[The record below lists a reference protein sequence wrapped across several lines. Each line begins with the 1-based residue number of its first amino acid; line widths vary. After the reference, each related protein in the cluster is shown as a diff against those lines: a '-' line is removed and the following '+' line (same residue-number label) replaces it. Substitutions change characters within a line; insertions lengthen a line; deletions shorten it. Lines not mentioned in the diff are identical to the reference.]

1 MTSHTMQPPKALGLY
16 DPRFEHDACG
26 VGMVARLDNT
36 PTHEVVERGIAALK
50 NLEHRGASGADP
62 CTGDGAGILMQMP
75 DELLRAVVEFELPP
89 PGAYGVLM
97 CFLPADDDAHRARL
111 EGLLERT
118 VCAEG
123 HTVLGWR
130 EVPVRPEHTGE
141 VAGACRPVIRQ
152 LFVGAGPLGAAG
164 TGHDGAGPQDAAGT
178 GSDGADA
185 AGTGSDGVGARGA
198 PGEGFDQD
206 AFERKLYVIRRVCEL
221 NPDGAGLYVA
231 SSSSRTLNYKGMLI
245 SWQLADFYPDLQ
257 DERCMSALALVHSR
271 FSTNTFP
278 SWELAH
284 PYRTICHNGE
294 INTVM
299 GNVNWMRARES
310 ELSSELFGEDL
321 QKILPVVT
329 PGNSDSATFDN
340 VMELLLLAGRSPAHA
355 AMMMIPEAYRDREDL
370 PAELVGF
377 YAYHSCLMEP
387 WDGPASV
394 AFTDGRVVGATLD
407 RNGLRPGRWVETAD
421 GHVVLGSET
430 GILDVAPGEI
440 VRLGRLQPGKL
451 FLVDLERG
459 RIVEDG
465 EVKREVSTRRPY
477 REWYERSSV
486 SFDELEP
493 SEQVTISDQPLH
505 RRQRAF
511 GYSQED
517 LRVLLSPMAR
527 DGAEPIGS
535 MGNDISLAVL
545 SDQAPPLFSY
555 FKQLF
560 AQVTNPPIDPIR
572 EEIVMSLETTLG
584 SERNL
589 FEETPEHAHKLVL
602 ERPILL
608 NRELET
614 LRHVSHELFAAR
626 TIDITWPVAEGAAGM
641 AAALERVCEQAHD
654 AISAGVNIIVLSDR
668 SLGPRRAPIP
678 SLLAVASVHHHLVR
692 EGTRLRVG
700 IVLES
705 GEPREVHHF
714 ATLIGYGASAINP
727 YLLLETLDELVIER
741 RITGPGDGGGA
752 PVGAG
757 NASGRAPGAASSNS
771 ASSDGAQWPGT
782 EELNQRLEEAA
793 QNTVKAIGKGLLK
806 TISKMGISTI
816 QSYRGAQI
824 FEAVGLEHELID
836 RHFTGT
842 ASRIGGVGLDVL
854 ATEAL
859 ERHARAYPSP
869 RDDLLPVGGVYAWR
883 RDGEHHMWNPET
895 IALVQHAV
903 RAANGNVMA
912 ALGGEADA
920 LAEVRDSD
928 ANAKYR
934 EYADAINEDAARKA
948 TLRGLLRFKDPA
960 DPAGANGVD
969 GPPDG
974 GAGAD
979 IDGMEREA
987 AHGDT
992 GPRAAGGGDD
1002 TTTTNIP
1009 CEPIPLDQVEPASEI
1024 VRRFCTGAMSLG
1036 SISREAH
1043 ETLAIAMNR
1052 LGGRSNT
1059 GEGGEDPARYQP
1071 DPNGDRRRSAIKQVA
1086 SGRFGVTIHYLV
1098 NADELQIKMAQGAK
1112 PGEGGQLPGHKV
1124 DKYIGSIR
1132 HTTPGVGLISPPPHH
1147 DIYSIEDLKQLI
1159 YDLRCS
1165 NPPTDTH
1172 AGAQVSVKL
1181 VAEVGVGTVAAGVSK
1196 ANADRVLIS
1205 GHDGGTG
1212 ASPLSSIQAAGIP
1225 WEIGLAETQQTLLL
1239 NDLRSRIVVQTD
1251 GQLKTGRDVVIAAM
1265 LGADEM
1271 GFSTAPLIATGCIM
1285 MRACHL
1291 NTCPVGIAT
1300 QDPALRERFKGTPEH
1315 VVNFFFFVAE
1325 EVREI
1330 LASLGLRSLDEAIG
1344 RVDLLEAQP
1353 AIEHWKA
1360 RGVDLTHILTHVELP
1375 DDAPRRRV
1383 QPPPE
1388 VLSDALDW
1396 ELVKRSAGAIERGE
1410 RISFAL
1416 PIRNVNRCVGGI
1428 LSSHIARAHGA
1439 AGLPEGSIEVS
1450 FEGSAGQSFG
1460 GWLAPGVT
1468 FTLWG
1473 DANDYTGKGLSGG
1486 VLAVRPRAGMA
1497 PEFKAQEN
1505 VIVGNTLL
1513 YGATAGR
1520 AFFRGLAGE
1529 RFAVRNSGA
1538 SAVVEGVGDH
1548 GCEYMTGGRVV
1559 VLGPTGR
1566 NFAAGMSGGVAYV
1579 LDEEGAFPK
1588 RCNMGMVGFETPE
1601 EADVAELRALISEHA
1616 RRTDSPVAE
1625 RVLAQWEE
1633 LLARGAFVKVMPH
1646 DYRRV
1651 LREQAAEAQAA
1662 ASSPESPSPAVAA

>member
-1 MTSHTMQPPKALGLY
+1 MTSQTLPSQAAGLY
-16 DPRFEHDACG
+16 DPRYEHDACG
-26 VGMVARLDNT
+26 VGMVARLDNQ
-36 PTHEVVERGIAALK
+36 PTHGVIARAITALE

-62 CTGDGAGILMQMP
+62 LTGDGAGILMQMP
-75 DELLRAVVEFELPP
+75 DELLRAVAGFELPTA
-89 PGAYGVLM
+89 GAYGVMM
-97 CFLPADDDAHRARL
+97 CFLPTEDAAR
-111 EGLLERT
+111 ERIESLLERT
-118 VCAEG
+118 VEAEG
-123 HTVLGWR
+123 QRLIGWR
-130 EVPVRPEHTGE
+130 EVPVRPEHTG
-141 VAGACRPVIRQ
+141 ATAAASRPVIRQ
-152 LFVGAGPLGAAG
+152 LFVGAAS
-164 TGHDGAGPQDAAGT
+164 TGDGAGSVAGSHPE
-178 GSDGADA
+178 GRRRSN
-185 AGTGSDGVGARGA
+185 GVDQN
-198 PGEGFDQD
+198 GFDQD
-206 AFERKLYVIRRVCEL
+206 AFERKLYVIRRVVEQAVAAS
-221 NPDGAGLYVA
+221 PDAGSGFYVT

-245 SWQLADFYPDLQ
+245 SYQLAAFYPDLQ
-257 DERCMSALALVHSR
+257 DERCKSALALVHSR

-321 QKILPVVT
+321 AKILPVVT
-329 PGNSDSATFDN
+329 QGNSDSATFDN
-340 VMELLLLAGRSPAHA
+340 VLELLMLAGRSLPHA
-355 AMMMIPEAYRDREDL
+355 VMMMIPEAFRNRTDL
-370 PAELVGF
+370 PEELKGF
-377 YAYHSCLMEP
+377 YAFHSCLMEP

-407 RNGLRPGRWVETAD
+407 RNGLRPGRWVITKD
-421 GHVVLGSET
+421 GHVVLGSEA
-430 GILDVAPGEI
+430 GLLDVPAEEV

-451 FLVDLERG
+451 FLVDLEQG
-459 RIVEDG
+459 RVVDDG
-465 EVKREVSTRRPY
+465 EIKHQIATQRPY
-477 REWYERSSV
+477 GEWYARNAVRFAEM
-486 SFDELEP
+486 EP
-493 SEQVTISDQPLH
+493 SEQVTLSNQPLY

-517 LRVLLSPMAR
+517 LRVLLEPMAR
-527 DGAEPIGS
+527 EAAEPIGS
-535 MGNDISLAVL
+535 MGNDLSLAVL
-545 SDQAPPLFSY
+545 SDQAPSLFSY

-572 EEIVMSLETTLG
+572 EEIVMSLSTSLG
-584 SERNL
+584 TERNL
-589 FEETPEHAHKLVL
+589 FDETPEHAHKLEL
-602 ERPILL
+602 EQPILL

-614 LRHVSHELFAAR
+614 LRHISHEVFSSR
-626 TIDITWPVAEGAAGM
+626 TLNITWPVAEGPAGM
-641 AAALERVCEQAHD
+641 ERALASVCEQAHE
-654 AISAGVNIIVLSDR
+654 AIEQGVNIIILSDR
-668 SLGPRRAPIP
+668 LLGPAQAPIP
-678 SLLAVASVHHHLVR
+678 SLLAVSSVHHHLVR
-692 EGTRLRVG
+692 EGTRLRAG

-727 YLLLETLDELVIER
+727 YVMLETLDQLVAQG
-741 RITGPGDGGGA
+741 RIVRAAANGEA
-752 PVGAG
+752 PVPL
-757 NASGRAPGAASSNS
+757 S
-771 ASSDGAQWPGT
+771 T
-782 EELNQRLEEAA
+782 VEAA
-793 QNTVKAIGKGLLK
+793 NNTVKAIGKGLLK

-824 FEAVGLEHELID
+824 FEAVGLDRGLID

-842 ASRIGGVGLDVL
+842 ASRIGGVGLEVL
-854 ATEAL
+854 AVEAL
-859 ERHARAYPSP
+859 ERHARAYPGAGRPVDS
-869 RDDLLPVGGVYAWR
+869 LLPVGGVYAWR

-903 RAANGNVMA
+903 RSANGNVGA
-912 ALGGEADA
+912 ALEGDAQAGAEA
-920 LAEVRDSD
+920 RDSP
-928 ANAKYR
+928 AFQKYR
-934 EYADAINEDAARKA
+934 EYAATVNEDAARKA
-948 TLRGLLRFKDPA
+948 TLRGLLRF
-960 DPAGANGVD
+960 
-969 GPPDG
+969 
-974 GAGAD
+974 
-979 IDGMEREA
+979 
-987 AHGDT
+987 DT
-992 GPRAAGGGDD
+992 EGRQ
-1002 TTTTNIP
+1002 
-1009 CEPIPLDQVEPASEI
+1009 PIPLEEVEPAKEI

-1059 GEGGEDPARYQP
+1059 GEGGEDPARFQP

-1124 DKYIGSIR
+1124 DAYIGSIR

-1165 NPPTDTH
+1165 NPS
-1172 AGAQVSVKL
+1172 AQVSVKL
-1181 VAEVGVGTVAAGVSK
+1181 VSEVGVGTVAAGVSK
-1196 ANADRVLIS
+1196 ANADRVLIA

-1251 GQLKTGRDVVIAAM
+1251 GQLKTGRDVAIAAM

-1300 QDPALRERFKGTPEH
+1300 QDPELRKRFKGRPEH

-1330 LASLGLRSLDEAIG
+1330 LASLGLRALDEAIG
-1344 RVDLLEAQP
+1344 RVDLLSAEQ

-1360 RGVDLTHILTHVELP
+1360 RGVDLTHILAQVDLP
-1375 DDAPRRRV
+1375 DGTSRHRVKAP
-1383 QPPPE
+1383 PS
-1388 VLSDALDW
+1388 VLEDALDW
-1396 ELVKRSAGAIERGE
+1396 ELVERSRAVIDADVATPDELASGDDQGLRTGAISREGSRRPRVE
-1410 RISFAL
+1410 IDL

-1428 LSSHIARAHGA
+1428 LSSHIARARGA
-1439 AGLPEGSIEVS
+1439 EGLPPDSILVR
-1450 FEGSAGQSFG
+1450 FRGSAGQSFG

-1468 FTLWG
+1468 FQLEG
-1473 DANDYTGKGLSGG
+1473 DTNDYTGKGLSGG
-1486 VLAVRPRAGMA
+1486 VVSVRPPREMSSSFVA
-1497 PEFKAQEN
+1497 EEN
-1505 VIVGNTLL
+1505 VIVGNTVL

-1538 SAVVEGVGDH
+1538 WAVVEGVGDH

-1566 NFAAGMSGGVAYV
+1566 NFAAGMSGGIAYV
-1579 LDEEGAFPK
+1579 LDELGAFPA
-1588 RCNMGMVGFETPE
+1588 RCNMGMVGFDELSA
-1601 EADVAELRALISEHA
+1601 ADTIELRAMLEEHEQ
-1616 RRTDSPVAE
+1616 RTDSPVA
-1625 RVLAQWEE
+1625 RDVLARFEE
-1633 LLARGAFVKVMPH
+1633 LLAAGAFVKVMPH
-1646 DYRRV
+1646 DYKRV
-1651 LREQAAEAQAA
+1651 LRELAEVEAAQAHA
-1662 ASSPESPSPAVAA
+1662 HASSNGGVSVQSLDAVAAQGMAPEAEEESV

>member
-1 MTSHTMQPPKALGLY
+1 MQPPKAVGLY

-26 VGMVARLDNT
+26 VGMVARLDNE
-36 PTHEVVERGIAALK
+36 PTHEVIERGIAALK

-75 DELLRAVVEFELPP
+75 DELLRAAVGFELPP
-89 PGAYGVLM
+89 AGRYGVLM
-97 CFLPADDDAHRARL
+97 CFLPARDDAHRARL
-111 EGLLERT
+111 EGLLERI
-118 VCAEG
+118 VVREG
-123 HTVLGWR
+123 QTVLGWR
-130 EVPVRPEHTGE
+130 EVPVAPEHTGE
-141 VAGACRPVIRQ
+141 VAGACRPEIRQ
-152 LFVGAGPLGAAG
+152 LFVGAGPE
-164 TGHDGAGPQDAAGT
+164 Q
-178 GSDGADA
+178 
-185 AGTGSDGVGARGA
+185 AR
-198 PGEGFDQD
+198 DQD

-221 NPDGAGLYVA
+221 SPEGEGLYVA

-245 SWQLADFYPDLQ
+245 SWQLSEFYPDLR
-257 DERCMSALALVHSR
+257 DERCKSALALVHSR

-310 ELSSELFGEDL
+310 ELRSELFGEDL

-340 VMELLLLAGRSPAHA
+340 VLELLMLAGRSPAHA

-377 YAYHSCLMEP
+377 YAYHACLMEP

-407 RNGLRPGRWVETAD
+407 RNGLRPGRWMEMAD

-430 GILDVAPGEI
+430 GMMLDVAPEEI

-451 FLVDLERG
+451 FLVDLRRG

-477 REWYERSSV
+477 REWFQRSSV
-486 SFDELEP
+486 AFEELER
-493 SEQVTISDQPLH
+493 SEQVTLSDQPLH

-511 GYSQED
+511 GFTQED
-517 LRVLLSPMAR
+517 LRVLLTPMAR

-572 EEIVMSLETTLG
+572 EEIVMSLQTTLG

-589 FEETPEHAHKLVL
+589 FEETPAHAHKLVL

-614 LRHVSHELFAAR
+614 LRHVSHELFRAR
-626 TIDITWPVAEGAAGM
+626 TIDITWPVEEGAAGM
-641 AAALERVCEQAHD
+641 ASALERVCAQAHD
-654 AISAGVNIIVLSDR
+654 AIAAGVNIVVLSDR

-727 YLLLETLDELVIER
+727 YLLLETLDELVIEG
-741 RITGPGDGGGA
+741 RI
-752 PVGAG
+752 
-757 NASGRAPGAASSNS
+757 APGA
-771 ASSDGAQWPGT
+771 DGAGPPSG
-782 EELNQRLEEAA
+782 EELNALLEQAA
-793 QNTVKAIGKGLLK
+793 QNTFKALGKGLLK

-824 FEAVGLEHELID
+824 FEAVGLERELID
-836 RHFTGT
+836 RHFSGT
-842 ASRIGGVGLDVL
+842 ASRIGGVGLQVL

-859 ERHARAYPSP
+859 ERHARAGWAGPHLQ
-869 RDDLLPVGGVYAWR
+869 DDLLPVGGVYAWR

-903 RAANGNVMA
+903 RAVNGNVAA
-912 ALGGEADA
+912 ALIGEEQA
-920 LAEVRDSD
+920 LAEVRSSD
-928 ANAKYR
+928 AFAKYQ
-934 EYADAINEDAARKA
+934 EYARAINEDAARKA
-948 TLRGLLRFKDPA
+948 TLRGLLEIGP
-960 DPAGANGVD
+960 PAGAEN
-969 GPPDG
+969 
-974 GAGAD
+974 A
-979 IDGMEREA
+979 
-987 AHGDT
+987 
-992 GPRAAGGGDD
+992 RA
-1002 TTTTNIP
+1002 
-1009 CEPIPLDQVEPASEI
+1009 PIALAEVEPASEI

-1036 SISREAH
+1036 SISRESH

-1059 GEGGEDPARYQP
+1059 GEGGEDPARYVP
-1071 DPNGDRRRSAIKQVA
+1071 DPNGEERRSAIKQVA

-1124 DKYIGSIR
+1124 DRYIGSIR

-1165 NPPTDTH
+1165 NPPTDT
-1172 AGAQVSVKL
+1172 APGAQVSVKL

-1212 ASPLSSIQAAGIP
+1212 ASPLSSIQAAGVP

-1251 GQLKTGRDVVIAAM
+1251 GQLKTGRDVMIAAM

-1300 QDPALRERFKGTPEH
+1300 QDPVLRERFEGTPEH

-1330 LASLGLRSLDEAIG
+1330 LASLGLRSLEQAIG
-1344 RVDLLEAQP
+1344 RVDLLHAQP

-1360 RGVDLTHILTHVELP
+1360 RGVDLTHILTHIELAE
-1375 DDAPRRRV
+1375 DVPRRRV
-1383 QPPPE
+1383 EPPPA
-1388 VLSDALDW
+1388 VLADALDW
-1396 ELVKRSAGAIERGE
+1396 ELVRRSAAAIERGE
-1410 RISFAL
+1410 RVRIEL

-1439 AGLPEGSIEVS
+1439 AGLGEGTIEVE

-1468 FTLWG
+1468 FTLRG

-1486 VLAVRPRAGMA
+1486 VLAVRPREGMT
-1497 PEFKAQEN
+1497 PEFVAQEN

-1513 YGATAGR
+1513 YGATDGR

-1559 VLGPTGR
+1559 VLGATGR

-1579 LDEEGAFPK
+1579 LDEDGAFAG
-1588 RCNMGMVGFETPE
+1588 RCNMGMVGFEAPSAE
-1601 EADVAELRALISEHA
+1601 DAAELRALISEHSE
-1616 RRTDSPVAE
+1616 RTGSPVAA
-1625 RVLAQWEE
+1625 RVLAELEE

-1646 DYRRV
+1646 DYKRV
-1651 LREQAAEAQAA
+1651 LAERATEAQVG
-1662 ASSPESPSPAVAA
+1662 SSAQADSPAVAA